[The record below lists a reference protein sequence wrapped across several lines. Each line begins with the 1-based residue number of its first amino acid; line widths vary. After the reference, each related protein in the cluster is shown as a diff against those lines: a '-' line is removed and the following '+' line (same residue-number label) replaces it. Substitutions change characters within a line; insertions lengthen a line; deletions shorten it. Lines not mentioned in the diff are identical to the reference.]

1 MSNLRVQ
8 GNVSGSGTITL
19 VTPNTNSTYEVLL
32 PAAGGSIA
40 VGPQGSTGQIQYNSS
55 GVFAGNVN
63 LTFDGSVLYVS
74 GSQRLRAAATG
85 STANGFQLDA
95 GAQAHYWYLADNTNS
110 VYEIGSTA
118 GAWRWQNSLGERLRI
133 NSNGAL
139 VLAGGA
145 TAADGVGIAFPATQ
159 SASSNANT
167 LDDYEE
173 GTFTPVVKGTSTA
186 GTVTYV
192 VQIGRYTKIGNR
204 VFFQISVAWN
214 SGTGTGN
221 LRVDGLPFTNASGT
235 GFNPPPTIVTQHIV
249 LTANHYAIGDV
260 PQGQSRVDIYSCPT
274 GGGAIADVAYD
285 AAGEIMCAGHYFVT

>member
-63 LTFDGSVLYVS
+63 LTFDGSVLYVG

-173 GTFTPVVKGTSTA
+173 GTWTPTASGASGSGTADVANGWYVKIGRMVTLNIGLHISSKGTLS
-186 GTVTYV
+186 G
-192 VQIGRYTKIGNR
+192 QIYIN
-204 VFFQISVAWN
+204 N
-214 SGTGTGN
+214 
-221 LRVDGLPFTNASGT
+221 LPFAPITT
-235 GFNPPPTIVTQHIV
+235 G
-249 LTANHYAIGDV
+249 A
-260 PQGQSRVDIYSCPT
+260 YSHFS
-274 GGGAIADVAYD
+274 GAIAVYASGNSG
-285 AAGEIMCAGHYFVT
+285 ASIQAIVSNTGTTQIYFVFNNAGSTVVNWSDVGSTPAFFGTLTYQVA